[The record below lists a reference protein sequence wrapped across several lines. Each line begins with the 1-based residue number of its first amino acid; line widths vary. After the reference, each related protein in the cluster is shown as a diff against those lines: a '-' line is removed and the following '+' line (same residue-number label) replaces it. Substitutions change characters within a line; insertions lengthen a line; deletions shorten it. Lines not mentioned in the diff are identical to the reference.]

1 MAAGGYHY
9 RHPNIIKQVKEI
21 IDDGV
26 SVIALDEDNQLIG
39 IMLSHTVV
47 RDGVEPRSTF
57 TDNCK
62 VFPTLHASV
71 MTLFDEIMYAG
82 DIFESHPED
91 TKYYDMFTLATK
103 PGFRGKG
110 IGKKLVEQSLIIAQ
124 KAKCSA
130 AIVLATSD
138 FSRKIFAKLGFQ
150 LIASKNWDDCVYDGK
165 PAFGDVPAKNATAHY
180 LKLSAKL

>member
-1 MAAGGYHY
+1 
-9 RHPNIIKQVKEI
+9 
-21 IDDGV
+21 
-26 SVIALDEDNQLIG
+26 
-39 IMLSHTVV
+39 MLSHTVT

-71 MTLFDEIMYAG
+71 MTLFDEIMFPG
-82 DIFESHPED
+82 DIFQNHPED

-103 PGFRGKG
+103 PALRGKG
-110 IGKKLVEQSLIIAQ
+110 IGKKLVQQSLILAQ

-138 FSRKIFAKLGFQ
+138 FSRKIFVKLEFE
-150 LIASKNWDDCVYDGK
+150 LISSKEWEDCVFDGN
-165 PAFGDVPAKNATAHY
+165 PAFGDVPAQNATAHY
-180 LKLSAKL
+180 LKLSEVAA